1 MFVRRSKDNVGR
13 RERTRAKRYATP
25 KQSRTSFAFG
35 KARVDKSE
43 RAPTHHPERR
53 EEWEPHKQ
61 LLKAPGWSSSCH
73 ASSVVQFVVCAC
85 VVRGSAFL
93 DLSWPPYHENRRKD
107 KEIGRSCG
115 NEALV
120 DESATFIHLLP
131 SSLQHAWR
139 PSSKMERHPTQA
151 LSLSR

>member
-13 RERTRAKRYATP
+13 RERTRAKRHATP
-25 KQSRTSFAFG
+25 KQSRTPFAFG

-53 EEWEPHKQ
+53 EEREPHKH

-73 ASSVVQFVVCAC
+73 ASGVCVVECVVC
-85 VVRGSAFL
+85 VRFG
-93 DLSWPPYHENRRKD
+93 LSRSLSPPYHENRRKE
-107 KEIGRSCG
+107 KEIGRSVGC
-115 NEALV
+115 EALV
-120 DESATFIHLLP
+120 DASATFIHLLP
-131 SSLQHAWR
+131 SSLQHAR
-139 PSSKMERHPTQA
+139 HPSTKMERQPTQA